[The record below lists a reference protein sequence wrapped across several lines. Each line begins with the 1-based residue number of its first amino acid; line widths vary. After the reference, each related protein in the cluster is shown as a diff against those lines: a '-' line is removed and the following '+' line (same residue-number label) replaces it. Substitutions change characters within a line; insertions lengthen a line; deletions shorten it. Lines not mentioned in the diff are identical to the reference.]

1 MKFRAIAAMVIW
13 AGLGLGLAA
22 PVAAQEPVWVQIEAQ
37 STIDD
42 ARDMARDYAEFLEDE
57 NVFGYRLESG
67 WYAIVVGPYASR
79 DDANDARLVLRSDNL
94 IPPDSFATEGEAFD
108 VRFWPAGPADAA
120 LTPFDPDIAPLPG
133 PGEPDPAGAPT
144 GRAAFIDLEAL
155 RAELARRE
163 AEAAAE
169 PGSEPVE
176 TDEPTADAA
185 TDPGTQAEPIATEAP
200 EPEPEET
207 VAEARRSEAQLDR
220 GEREDLQVALQWFG
234 HYTMAID
241 GAIGPGTRAAMT
253 AWQDERGHE
262 QTGVLTTRQRAEL
275 LEAEAGERASL
286 GLETVQHAAAG
297 IDIPL
302 PTAMVAEDRI
312 VPPFVH
318 YESVDDSG
326 MRALLI
332 SQEGDRPTLEGL
344 YEIMQTLEAVPLEGE
359 RELRG
364 DSFLITGQSDDM
376 RARIHAQ
383 LTGGAVKGYGLIWE
397 PRADDA
403 AERVLD
409 AMETGFA
416 PREGTLSDGHDEPSL
431 RAHDDL
437 VAGLQVRR
445 PERSQSGFY
454 IDASG
459 RVLTTL
465 AAVDQCER
473 VTIDDSHEASVV
485 LRDAALGIAVL
496 ETEGLAPPV
505 HATFGADDPRPGD
518 EVAVSGFSFADT
530 LSRPILTYGQLET
543 LSGLNGEEELVRL
556 SIDVERGDAGGPVFD
571 RSGSVIGM
579 LLSRDAES
587 DRVLPQDVNFAARAP
602 AITSFL
608 NDSGPG
614 AETGARNDRLAP
626 AQLNGLASDMTVL
639 VSCW

>member
-1 MKFRAIAAMVIW
+1 MRMRFRVVAATVALAGPGW
-13 AGLGLGLAA
+13 AAA
-22 PVAAQEPVWVQIEAQ
+22 LAAQEPVWVQIEAQ

-42 ARDMARDYAEFLEDE
+42 ARDMARDYAEFLEE
-57 NVFGYRLESG
+57 ETVFGYRLESG

-253 AWQDERGHE
+253 AWQQERGHE
-262 QTGVLTTRQRAEL
+262 PTGVLSTRQRAEL
-275 LEAEAGERASL
+275 LEAEAGERAAL
-286 GLETVQHAAAG
+286 GIETVQHAAAG
-297 IDIPL
+297 IEIPL
-302 PTAMVAEDRI
+302 PTAMLSEDRI

-332 SQEGDRPTLEGL
+332 SQQGGQPTLEGL
-344 YEIMQTLEAVPLEGE
+344 FEIMQTLEAVPLEGE

-364 DSFLITGQSDDM
+364 DSFVITGRSDDR
-376 RARIHAQ
+376 RARIHARV
-383 LTGGAVKGYGLIWE
+383 TGGAVKGYALIWE

-409 AMETGFA
+409 AMESGFS
-416 PREGTLSDGHDEPSL
+416 PLDGTLEDAHDEPIMT
-431 RAHDDL
+431 AHDDL

-445 PERSQSGFY
+445 PERSNSGFY

-473 VTIDDSHEASVV
+473 ITIDDSHEASIM
-485 LRDAALGIAVL
+485 LRDAALGVAVL

-505 HATFGADDPRPGD
+505 HATFGTDDPRPGD
-518 EVAVSGFSFADT
+518 EVAVSGFSFADM

-543 LSGLNGEEELVRL
+543 LSGLNGEEDLARL
-556 SIDVERGDAGGPVFD
+556 SIEVESGDAGGPVLD

-579 LLSRDAES
+579 LLSRDEGS

-602 AITSFL
+602 AITTFL

-614 AETGARNDRLAP
+614 AETRDRNDRLAP

>member
-1 MKFRAIAAMVIW
+1 MMTW
-13 AGLGLGLAA
+13 AGLGWAA
-22 PVAAQEPVWVQIEAQ
+22 PAAAQESVWVQIEAQ

-42 ARDMARDYAEFLEDE
+42 AREMAREYSVFLEDE
-57 NVFGYRLESG
+57 SVYGYRLESG
-67 WYAIVVGPYASR
+67 WYAVVIGPYPSR
-79 DDANDARLVLRSDNL
+79 DDANDARLALRSDNL
-94 IPPDSFATEGEAFD
+94 IPPDSFATEGDAFD
-108 VRFWPAGPADAA
+108 VRFWPAGPADVA
-120 LTPFDPDIAPLPG
+120 LTPFDPNIAPLPG
-133 PGEPDPAGAPT
+133 PSEPDPAGAAT
-144 GRAAFIDLEAL
+144 GRDAFVDLDAL

-163 AEAAAE
+163 AEAE
-169 PGSEPVE
+169 SEPDEAADESEPAE
-176 TDEPTADAA
+176 TAQPAPADAQPEADAA
-185 TDPGTQAEPIATEAP
+185 PGPTETAEP

-207 VAEARRSEAQLDR
+207 VAEARQSEAQLDR
-220 GEREDLQVALQWFG
+220 GEREDLQVALEWFG
-234 HYTMAID
+234 HYDMSID
-241 GAIGPGTRAAMT
+241 GAIGPGTRAAMS
-253 AWQDERGHE
+253 AWQEERGHDS
-262 QTGVLTTRQRAEL
+262 TGVLTTRQRAEL
-275 LEAEAGERASL
+275 LEAEASERAAL
-286 GLETVQHAAAG
+286 GLETVEHADAG
-297 IDIPL
+297 IEIPL
-302 PTAMVAEDRI
+302 PTAMVAENRI

-318 YESVDDSG
+318 YDSVDDSG

-332 SQEGDRPTLEGL
+332 SQEGGRPTLEGL

-364 DSFLITGQSDDM
+364 DDFVITGRSDELRAEI
-376 RARIHAQ
+376 RARV
-383 LTGGAVKGYGLIWE
+383 TGGAVKGYGLIWE
-397 PRADDA
+397 PHADDS

-409 AMETGFA
+409 AMESGFT
-416 PREGTLSDGHDEPSL
+416 PLDGTLSNAHDEPSL

-505 HATFGADDPRPGD
+505 HATFGADDPRPGE

-579 LLSRDAES
+579 LLSRDEES